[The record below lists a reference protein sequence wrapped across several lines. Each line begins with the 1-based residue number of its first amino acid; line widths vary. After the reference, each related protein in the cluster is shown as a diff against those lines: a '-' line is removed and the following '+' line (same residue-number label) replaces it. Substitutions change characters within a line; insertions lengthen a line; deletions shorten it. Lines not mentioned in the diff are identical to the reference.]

1 MSHFVELIEEFSMN
15 TDDLDHVADEID
27 KKVNAIESRGG
38 KIIDIQTEPKT
49 KFQVR
54 IYFSS

>member
-1 MSHFVELIEEFSMN
+1 MELIEEFSVN
-15 TDDLDHVADEID
+15 ADDLDHVADEID